1 MSVRKA
7 RFRRSA
13 ALIRLCSLALSS
25 ASTVILGLQDLGLW
39 ANVAFTMVAVATGVS
54 AIEAFFNWR
63 ARWQAM
69 EEAQYRL
76 LGLRDELDFLLAR
89 TSPSDLGHAALDP
102 IFTQWQAVWSDI
114 NRQWMAL
121 RPGEGTISS
130 APSPSP

>member
-1 MSVRKA
+1 MSVRKV

-13 ALIRLCSLALSS
+13 ALIRICSLTLSS
-25 ASTVILGLQDLGLW
+25 ASTVLLGLQDLGLW
-39 ANVAFTMVAVATGVS
+39 ANVAFAMVAIATAVS
-54 AIEAFFNWR
+54 AVEAFFNWR

-89 TSPSDLGHAALDP
+89 TPPNDLGQADLDP

-121 RPGEGTISS
+121 RPGEEAIGYPSS
-130 APSPSP
+130 P